1 MSKKRA
7 ICPYANAHGLFYANT
22 VLKFALY
29 LSALLSLLAAL
40 LAPAFLLHASIPFWQ
55 AAGIRSIWGGEW
67 HPYEHLYGLMP
78 AIVGTAWAMLIALII
93 AVPGAIAA
101 AIAASEMLPQA
112 LAEHARIGMQ
122 ALAGIPSIVYGLIGL
137 WVLLPLLQSTF
148 DMLTGH
154 SLLAAGLMLAL
165 MILPTIMLMSMDA
178 LQRISGEQ
186 REAGLSL
193 GLDWPQQLSRIL
205 LPQAWPGIR
214 SGILL
219 ALGRALGETM
229 AVMLVV
235 GSMDRLPQPI
245 YNILEPAQTLTSRIG
260 REIGEAAFGSV
271 HFSALMA
278 TGLMLALMGLG
289 ASLLANHNAD
299 FSRQA

>member
-1 MSKKRA
+1 MPSM
-7 ICPYANAHGLFYANT
+7 
-22 VLKFALY
+22 LKTSLH
-29 LSALLSLLAAL
+29 LSALLLLLAAL
-40 LAPAFLLHASIPFWQ
+40 SVPAFLLQASIPFWQ
-55 AAGIRSIWGGEW
+55 AAGINSLWGSQW
-67 HPYEHLYGLMP
+67 YPYEQLYGLLP
-78 AIVGTAWAMLIALII
+78 AITGTSWAILIALAI
-93 AVPGAIAA
+93 AVPCGVAA
-101 AIAASEMLPQA
+101 AIAASEMLAPA
-112 LAEHARIGMQ
+112 LAEEARIGMEV
-122 ALAGIPSIVYGLIGL
+122 LAGIPSIVYGLIGL
-137 WVLLPLLQSTF
+137 WVLLPLLQASF

-165 MILPTIMLMSMDA
+165 MILPTIMLMTMDA
-178 LQRISGEQ
+178 LQRVPFDQ

-193 GLDWPQQLSRIL
+193 GLDWTAQLVRIL
-205 LPQAWPGIR
+205 LPAAWPGMR

-271 HFSALMA
+271 HFSSLMA
-278 TGLMLALMGLG
+278 AGLILAAIGLTI
-289 ASLLANHNAD
+289 SLLANK
-299 FSRQA
+299 RP